1 MSLLSLHCTPKKNL
15 CPFKAFNLHW
25 RGRIGGGGVSTYSL
39 FFLSIFEKSKG
50 KEGGTCEN
58 IVKSL
63 WNLLHIFEKEKIKWV
78 MFEDGVKSFT
88 WHAIN

>member
-1 MSLLSLHCTPKKNL
+1 MPLFSLHCTPKKNL

-25 RGRIGGGGVSTYSL
+25 RGRGFDIFSI
-39 FFLSIFEKSKG
+39 FLSIFKESKG

-63 WNLLHIFEKEKIKWV
+63 WNLLHIFEKEKRKWV

-88 WHAIN
+88 